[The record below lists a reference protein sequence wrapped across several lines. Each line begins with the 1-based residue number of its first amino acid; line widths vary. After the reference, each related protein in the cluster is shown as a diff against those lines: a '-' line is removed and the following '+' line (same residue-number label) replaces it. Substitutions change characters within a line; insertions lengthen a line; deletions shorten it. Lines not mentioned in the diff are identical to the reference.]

1 MHGVLRHGQAGSLAP
16 AGCTACA
23 VGRIA
28 GVVRRVLGFEAV
40 CRLFLAVAE
49 WVGAVV
55 GAVVVVAGVVGAA
68 AAGDLNGKRH
78 LDGAETLAVPIEEW
92 TEDS

>member
-1 MHGVLRHGQAGSLAP
+1 MHGVLRHGQAGSSAP

-23 VGRIA
+23 VGTIA

-55 GAVVVVAGVVGAA
+55 VVVAGVVGA